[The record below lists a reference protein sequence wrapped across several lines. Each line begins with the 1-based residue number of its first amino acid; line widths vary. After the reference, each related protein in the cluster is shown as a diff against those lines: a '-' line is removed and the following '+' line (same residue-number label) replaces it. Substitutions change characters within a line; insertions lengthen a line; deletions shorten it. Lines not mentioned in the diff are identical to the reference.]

1 MEGGRD
7 KGNIVEMCC
16 REYINRNLYDRRLKG
31 FLESAKKCLLG
42 DTAREPTSDEVKD
55 SHVGSAALRL
65 VNSNQLYP
73 IQ

>member
-1 MEGGRD
+1 MWTPHS
-7 KGNIVEMCC
+7 
-16 REYINRNLYDRRLKG
+16 NLYDRPSKAS
-31 FLESAKKCLLG
+31 LEAAKKRLLG

-55 SHVGSAALRL
+55 LHVGSAALRL